1 MSTELYCSNIHS
13 HSNTFFINAS
23 LPSSKMQN
31 ISSERGEPLLKKLM
45 RKKAQIHENAIKSK
59 PFKNFNKKPFISAE
73 IQDAKELLKENKCKS
88 TNTHSNKKMC
98 YCSPTTHE
106 GSFKCSTTTKS
117 TTEKNNVMKCSKFK
131 PQLSRFGRVAN
142 SAEVGSHNSLI
153 QPSGLE
159 SF

>member
-1 MSTELYCSNIHS
+1 
-13 HSNTFFINAS
+13 
-23 LPSSKMQN
+23 MQN

-45 RKKAQIHENAIKSK
+45 RKKAQTHENAIKNKS
-59 PFKNFNKKPFISAE
+59 FKNFDKKLLISAE
-73 IQDAKELLKENKCKS
+73 IQDAIELLKENKCKS

-106 GSFKCSTTTKS
+106 GSFRCRLPRINATKKS